1 MTADRERGI
10 PPKVITW
17 TSVPPPRGRLGPE
30 NMPTKPRALSEEA
43 KAAESLVEL
52 QQLFFTEEMLE
63 LLVRYTNEKIAEDI
77 QQNQYT
83 EDRLKKA
90 PHLKPVGM
98 VIIPYIF
105 MPISWE
111 VVKYRTQ
118 GFGACLFWGG
128 FGNF

>member
-1 MTADRERGI
+1 
-10 PPKVITW
+10 
-17 TSVPPPRGRLGPE
+17 
-30 NMPTKPRALSEEA
+30 MPTKPRALSEEA
-43 KAAESLVEL
+43 KAAESPVEL

-77 QQNQYT
+77 HQNQYT

-105 MPISWE
+105 MPLSWE
-111 VVKYRTQ
+111 VVNIVPRVSEPAC
-118 GFGACLFWGG
+118 FGAASGIFDPELDPDSHH
-128 FGNF
+128 